1 MKGGR
6 ILVDTN
12 IIIHVFEGHPKVV
25 EALHGHTLVVSV
37 LTRMELYAV
46 PGITPERIH
55 WVDDFLAHCEIIPLL
70 RPIQDEAVRLRRSYR
85 IEMVDAIIV
94 ASAIVKDLPFISAD
108 KALMKT
114 SKEVAFRLFE
124 P

>member
-1 MKGGR
+1 MKGDKL
-6 ILVDTN
+6 LVDTN
-12 IIIHVFEGHPKVV
+12 IIIHIFEGHPRVL
-25 EALHGHTLVVSV
+25 EALYERTLVVSV

-46 PGITPERIH
+46 PGITPERSH

-70 RPIQDEAVRLRRSYR
+70 RPIQDEAVRLRRTYKV
-85 IEMVDAIIV
+85 EMVDAIIV
-94 ASAIVKDLPFISAD
+94 ATAIVKGVPFVSAD

>member
-1 MKGGR
+1 VKGDR
-6 ILVDTN
+6 LLVDTN

-25 EALHGHTLVVSV
+25 QALHEHTLVVSV

-46 PGITPERIH
+46 PGITPERSH
-55 WVDDFLAHCEIIPLL
+55 WVDEILAHCEIIPLL
-70 RPIQDEAVRLRRSYR
+70 RPVQDEAVRLRRTYK

-94 ASAIVKDLPFISAD
+94 ATAIVKGLPFISAD

-114 SKEVAFRLFE
+114 SMEVAFQLFE